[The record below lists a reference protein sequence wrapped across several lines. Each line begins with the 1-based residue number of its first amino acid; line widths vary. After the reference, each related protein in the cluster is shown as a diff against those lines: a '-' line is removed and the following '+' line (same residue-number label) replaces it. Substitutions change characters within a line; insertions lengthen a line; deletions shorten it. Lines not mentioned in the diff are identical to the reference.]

1 MRLNKIILSFVSALV
16 ILFSTS
22 VVSFAK
28 VVGDNSKINNL
39 SCRSIIWSR
48 LFNKTYSIN
57 FINFNFLYHQKKL
70 SLSNSIFC
78 YDVSI
83 FK

>member
-1 MRLNKIILSFVSALV
+1 MKIKNFIITFVSAIAL
-16 ILFSTS
+16 LLTTS